1 MSKHASTAP
10 PFHAISRGSMSWA
23 KENASHFRKGSRA
36 QDTILCRRVGALLSQ
51 QQTNQVLHLCQT
63 TENWLVYLSCGVL
76 PNSYKALG
84 SVPAAPPVQNTELTD
99 IPISAA
105 ADENFSV
112 FATEDAALHK
122 QALQAATPGT
132 SRGRK
137 KPSLQRKHHNTARGP
152 NPDRTDF

>member
-1 MSKHASTAP
+1 
-10 PFHAISRGSMSWA
+10 MSWA
-23 KENASHFRKGSRA
+23 KENAISAKAAGYRTPFSAGV
-36 QDTILCRRVGALLSQ
+36 VGALLSQ

-99 IPISAA
+99 IPISAT

-132 SRGRK
+132 SRGRTP
-137 KPSLQRKHHNTARGP
+137 PSRENITTLPGVQTQTGP
-152 NPDRTDF
+152 ISKLRAVCFFSK